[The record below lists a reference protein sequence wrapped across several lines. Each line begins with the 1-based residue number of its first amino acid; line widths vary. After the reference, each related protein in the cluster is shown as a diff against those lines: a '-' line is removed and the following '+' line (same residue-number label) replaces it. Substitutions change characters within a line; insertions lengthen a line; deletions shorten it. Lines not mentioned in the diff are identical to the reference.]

1 MQRGTPRQTNT
12 ALYAPVLCMGA
23 ERSLVIISC
32 FFWGWL
38 LLGIFPHWPML
49 IAIFGLAASLYLL
62 RFVAK
67 RDPRGVAVF
76 RANSRFLVQKRFYLS
91 SGFAGNITKTR
102 KVRTIPV
109 NLTSRL

>member
-1 MQRGTPRQTNT
+1 MKRGTLRETNT

-38 LLGIFPHWPML
+38 LLGVFPHWPML
-49 IAIFGLAASLYLL
+49 IAIFGLVTSLYLL
-62 RFVAK
+62 RFAAK

-76 RANSRFLVQKRFYLS
+76 RSNSRFLVQKRFYLA
-91 SGFAGNITKTR
+91 SGFAGHLSKTC
-102 KVRTIPV
+102 KIKTIPI
-109 NLTSRL
+109 NLASRF